1 MIINYANT
9 EEQFNRHQKSENSL
23 ESHVR
28 GRSREAAN
36 SRLNG
41 RHASSGCR
49 YMSPPPSIYTTW
61 TMHVRV
67 NLDATETKEFST
79 ACYIIL
85 IETF

>member
-1 MIINYANT
+1 MLVIRRNDLT
-9 EEQFNRHQKSENSL
+9 GTKSRKIVS

-67 NLDATETKEFST
+67 NLDTTETKEFPTARST
-79 ACYIIL
+79 L
-85 IETF
+85 